1 MGEEKIPE
9 EKLAF
14 QTHYAIEKNQRWD
27 LRGSRTEEVPNVFKQ
42 EII

>member
-1 MGEEKIPE
+1 MGEEEIPE

-14 QTHYAIEKNQRWD
+14 QTHYAIEKKQRSD
-27 LRGSRTEEVPNVFKQ
+27 LHGSRTEVPNVFKQ